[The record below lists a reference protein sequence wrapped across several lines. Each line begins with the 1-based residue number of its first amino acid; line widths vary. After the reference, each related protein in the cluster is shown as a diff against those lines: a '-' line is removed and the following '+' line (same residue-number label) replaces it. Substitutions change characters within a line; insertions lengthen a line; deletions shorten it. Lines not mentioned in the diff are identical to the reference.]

1 MGDLDLIKN
10 VLAAMP
16 YAAKLGVTAQLDNDG
31 RLVCTMPFHE
41 NHIGNA
47 QLPALHGGSLASFL
61 EITAILQLA
70 REQAAVQQVD
80 SIEAGRAAIPLPVN
94 VTVQYLRSAR
104 ALPCHAEARV
114 LKVGRR
120 TSTVFCQLWQDDEAK
135 PVTAMTGVFIQPKS

>member
-1 MGDLDLIKN
+1 MGDLDLLEN

-16 YAAKLGVTAQLDNDG
+16 YAAKLGVTAHLDNAG

-41 NHIGNA
+41 NHVGNK

-61 EITAILQLA
+61 EITAVLQLA
-70 REQAAVQQVD
+70 REQAAIQQVD
-80 SIEAGRAAIPLPVN
+80 SIEAGHAAMPLPVN

-104 ALPCHAEARV
+104 ALACHAEARV

-120 TSTVFCQLWQDDEAK
+120 TSTVFCQLWQDDETK
-135 PVTAMTGVFIQPKS
+135 PVTSMTGVFIQPKS

>member
-1 MGDLDLIKN
+1 MGDLDLIKMCWRHA
-10 VLAAMP
+10 LCGQARCHGAARRCRS
-16 YAAKLGVTAQLDNDG
+16 A
-31 RLVCTMPFHE
+31 VCTMPFHE

-94 VTVQYLRSAR
+94 VTVQYLRAHVLWR
-104 ALPCHAEARV
+104 AMLRRV
-114 LKVGRR
+114 
-120 TSTVFCQLWQDDEAK
+120 C
-135 PVTAMTGVFIQPKS
+135 